1 MNFPTNGYPII
12 RKRRNRRTDFIRD
25 LTSEVNISS
34 EDLILP
40 IFLTQGKNKKQK
52 IKSMDNVFRYSIDK
66 AVEVLS
72 SAFDSGITTTIL
84 FPCVE
89 PQDKNLEAS
98 EAYNPKGL
106 IQEAI
111 TKIKLALPKLGVI
124 TDVALD
130 PFTTH
135 GHDGILN
142 EDAQVD
148 NDLTIEILKKQALSH
163 ANAGADIL
171 APSDMMDGRIGLIRK
186 FLDANRFED
195 INLLSYSAKFA
206 SSFYGPFRDAVGSN
220 TNLGNADKKTYQMNP
235 ANINESLHEAWHDIN
250 EGADMIM
257 VKPGM
262 PYLDVLATLK
272 REFKVPTF
280 VYQVSGEYAMLVS
293 LANKDLNVLEKVVME
308 SMICFKRSG
317 ADAII
322 TYFAEEISKWI
333 SR

>member
-1 MNFPTNGYPII
+1 MNFPMNGYPVI
-12 RKRRNRRTDFIRD
+12 RKRRNRRTAFIRS
-25 LTSEVNISS
+25 LTNEFNVSS
-34 EDLILP
+34 KDLILP
-40 IFLTQGKNKKQK
+40 IFLVKGKNKKQK
-52 IKSMDNVFRYSIDK
+52 IESMDNVFRYSIDK
-66 AVEVLS
+66 AIEVLS
-72 SAFDSGITTTIL
+72 SAFESGITTTIL
-84 FPCVE
+84 FPYVE
-89 PQDKNLEAS
+89 PQEKDLEAS

-111 TKIKLALPKLGVI
+111 TKIKLALPRLGVI
-124 TDVALD
+124 TDIALD

-135 GHDGILN
+135 GHDGVLN
-142 EDAQVD
+142 QDGQVD
-148 NDLTIEILKKQALSH
+148 NDLTIEILKKQALTH

-171 APSDMMDGRIGLIRK
+171 AHSYMMDGRISLIRK
-186 FLDANRFED
+186 FLDSNRFEN

-220 TNLGNADKKTYQMNP
+220 INLGNADKKTYQMNP

-262 PYLDVLATLK
+262 PYLDVLASLK

-280 VYQVSGEYAMLVS
+280 VYQVSGEYSMLVS
-293 LANKDLNVLEKVVME
+293 LANKDLNILENVVME

-322 TYFAEEISKWI
+322 TYFAKEISDWI
-333 SR
+333 NR

>member
-1 MNFPTNGYPII
+1 MNFPVNGYPVI
-12 RKRRNRRTDFIRD
+12 RKRRNRRTGFIRN
-25 LTSEVNISS
+25 LTNEFHLST

-40 IFLTQGKNKKQK
+40 IFLIKGKNKKQK
-52 IKSMDNVFRYSIDK
+52 IKSMDNIFRYSIDK
-66 AVEVLS
+66 AIEILS
-72 SAFDSGITTTIL
+72 SAFDAGITTTIL

-89 PQDKNLEAS
+89 PHEKDAEGS

-111 TKIKLALPKLGVI
+111 AQIKLALPELGVI
-124 TDVALD
+124 TDIALD

-135 GHDGILN
+135 GHDGVLN
-142 EDAQVD
+142 QDGQVD

-163 ANAGADIL
+163 ASAGADIL

-186 FLDANRFED
+186 FLDSNRFEN

-206 SSFYGPFRDAVGSN
+206 SSFYGPFRDAVGTN
-220 TNLGNADKKTYQMNP
+220 ANLGNADKKTYQMNP

-257 VKPGM
+257 VKPGL
-262 PYLDVLATLK
+262 PYLDVLARIK
-272 REFKVPTF
+272 KEFKVPTL
-280 VYQVSGEYAMLVS
+280 VYQVSGEYSMLVS
-293 LANKDLNVLEKVVME
+293 LANKDLNILENVVIE

-322 TYFAEEISKWI
+322 TYFAREISDWI
-333 SR
+333 NR